1 MSVGTW
7 ETQPLLQ
14 PLLQALRD
22 LCDAYGESLLR
33 VENLIAAL
41 ASGSFAAVQSAV
53 AAQTAAV
60 AVIEAAELRRRAVE
74 ADLVAALHPSDE
86 DGEPRE
92 TFRLSAL
99 LDLLPPSQAA
109 ELRQARHDLLS
120 IMVRAQA
127 ANRQAA
133 VLIHGAQA
141 VINRLASGVLPPT
154 VGYGPHGEVAR
165 PRAAV
170 YRQPARLA

>member
-1 MSVGTW
+1 MSMSVGTR
-7 ETQPLLQ
+7 EVQ

-22 LCDAYGESLLR
+22 LCGAYGASLLR

-60 AVIEAAELRRRAVE
+60 AAIEAAELCRQAAE
-74 ADLVAALHPSDE
+74 ADLVAALHPRDE
-86 DGEPRE
+86 DGAPRE
-92 TFRLSAL
+92 TFRLSTL

-109 ELRQARHDLLS
+109 ELRQARHDLLRV
-120 IMVRAQA
+120 MVRAQA

-141 VINRLASGVLPPT
+141 VINRLAGGALPQT
-154 VGYGPHGEVAR
+154 IGYGSHGEVTR
-165 PRAAV
+165 PRADV
-170 YRQPARLA
+170 YRQSARLA